1 MNYIFGHLVSS
12 QVDINIDDLLAHT
25 ADIDS
30 HFVLLREIFD
40 RARRHRLKFA
50 VHKTRLFHSETKFCG
65 KLYSAAGIRH
75 DPERI
80 NGVLEL
86 PEPSTA
92 AELMQFLCS
101 LNWMRSSIMRYS
113 ELVHPLQHLLN
124 HSLSITTRLNSR
136 EASKIRLAGLWTEEH
151 RQAWIGVRDA
161 LLHSVQLSH
170 PKNDWTLNYFS
181 DASDRVWAVVVTQTP
196 PEQDVLPITDRNH
209 EPLAFQVRPSIHH
222 S

>member
-1 MNYIFGHLVSS
+1 MTVDLRRVNSITKPTAWPVFDIESISTRLSQARVFSTLDADNGYWQLPLAKQSQSIYSIMLPHGVYSSTRCLQGSINGTAWFQASMNYIFGHLVSS

-101 LNWMRSSIMRYS
+101 LNRMRSSIMRYS
-113 ELVHPLQHLLN
+113 ELTHPLQHLLN
-124 HSLSITTRLNSR
+124 HCLSLTT
-136 EASKIRLAGLWTEEH
+136 
-151 RQAWIGVRDA
+151 
-161 LLHSVQLSH
+161 
-170 PKNDWTLNYFS
+170 
-181 DASDRVWAVVVTQTP
+181 
-196 PEQDVLPITDRNH
+196 
-209 EPLAFQVRPSIHH
+209 
-222 S
+222 